1 MRLIQAT
8 SADLAAIQTFYA
20 HVVSH
25 TPDMPI
31 YGRWKQG
38 LYPTEEDF
46 TKYIQGHSL
55 YLYQEG
61 ETIVGAMAVTMFQG
75 EDYHAIAWSQE
86 LADDEVAVIH
96 ILAVNPDYQGRGIG
110 AQLVCEAI
118 SLAKANGMKA
128 IRLDALA
135 SNLPA
140 HKLYERLGFVYR
152 GKQHLYAANTGWTN
166 FFFFEHLQS

>member
-1 MRLIQAT
+1 MQLIQAT
-8 SADLAAIQTFYA
+8 SADFAAIHTSYA

-25 TPDMPI
+25 TLDMPT

-46 TKYIQGHSL
+46 NTYIQGNSM

-61 ETIVGAMAVTMFQG
+61 KTIVGAMAVAMCQG

-86 LADDEVAVIH
+86 LPDDEVAVSH
-96 ILAVNPDYQGRGIG
+96 ILAVNPDYQGQGIG
-110 AQLVCEAI
+110 AQLVSEAI

-128 IRLDALA
+128 IRLDAIA
-135 SNLPA
+135 SNLPDQ
-140 HKLYERLGFVYR
+140 KLNERVALHHQS
-152 GKQHLYAANTGWTN
+152 KQHK
-166 FFFFEHLQS
+166 

>member
-1 MRLIQAT
+1 MQLIQAT
-8 SADLAAIQTFYA
+8 SADFAAIQTFYA

-25 TPDMPI
+25 TLDMPT

-46 TKYIQGHSL
+46 NMYIQGNNM
-55 YLYQEG
+55 YLYKEG

-86 LADDEVAVIH
+86 LPDDEVAVIH
-96 ILAVNPDYQGRGIG
+96 ILAVNPDYHGRGIG
-110 AQLVCEAI
+110 AQLVSEAI
-118 SLAKANGMKA
+118 CLAKANGMKA

-152 GKQHLYAANTGWTN
+152 GKQHLYAANTGWTD